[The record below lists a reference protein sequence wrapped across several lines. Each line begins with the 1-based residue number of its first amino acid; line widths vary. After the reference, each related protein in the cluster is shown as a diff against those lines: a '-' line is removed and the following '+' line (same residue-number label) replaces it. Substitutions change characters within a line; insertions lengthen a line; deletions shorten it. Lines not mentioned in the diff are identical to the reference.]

1 MNKIV
6 KNFNKLLKNTIFKV
20 QNKTNNNLEI
30 STFNKFLI
38 TFIAVLFLYIFYLM
52 LPLLYDKNWVKN
64 NIQTK
69 LLAEFKIDLNSIDDI
84 SYRILP
90 APHFLI
96 KDSMI
101 ASNSSKNEKPI
112 AEIKYLMV
120 FLDQMNFFNKEKMS
134 IIEVI
139 IDNANFSLLG
149 NNLKLLNDSTIN
161 KFTNKKVIIKKSN
174 IFLKNNLDE
183 ITTIIKVNK
192 ANFFFNE
199 KKLQNQFDIKG
210 NIFTTPFIFELKTKN
225 DLFIEKKF
233 LFKTKTLN
241 LEIFN
246 NHIIKKN
253 NFTIGNNIITFLN
266 SSIESE
272 YEFTDK
278 KIIFTSKNS
287 RIHSSKI
294 NYDGELSINPFDLD
308 LHVSLNSNKI
318 SKLFNLNSI
327 LVDFLKSGLLFNENI
342 SLNTSITVN
351 SNRQDY
357 FFDNAKIYLNVLNG
371 KINIDRT
378 KFVNDMGSLKL
389 SNSSLFL
396 QDNKLFLNA
405 TLIFDIKNSDRLFSF
420 LSTNK
425 RLRKTI
431 ESVIVNINYDFLN
444 NEINFN
450 NVKIDNNKTSDQFM
464 YIIDGFRDNN
474 LNNLIKSRRLL
485 NELIAAYKG

>member
-1 MNKIV
+1 MKKII
-6 KNFNKLLKNTIFKV
+6 KNFNNLVKNTILKV
-20 QNKTNNNLEI
+20 QNKTNNKLKI
-30 STFNKFLI
+30 SNFNKFLI
-38 TFIAVLFLYIFYLM
+38 TFISILFLYIFYLQI
-52 LPLLYDKNWVKN
+52 PLFYDKNWVKN

-161 KFTNKKVIIKKSN
+161 KFTNKKIIIKKSN

-192 ANFFFNE
+192 ANYFFNE

-241 LEIFN
+241 FEIFN

-253 NFTIGNNIITFLN
+253 NFTIGNNIITFLK

-294 NYDGELSINPFDLD
+294 NYEGELSINPFDLD